1 MYQKIIVAIDLS
13 QADKGEAIISRAE
26 NLVDPNGEIVLLSVV
41 EDLPNYLAV
50 DIPMNILD
58 RSQTE
63 AKDQLNAI
71 LQKFKRADRA
81 IIRNGPAAREI
92 LALSEEIGADLI
104 IVASHRPDVTNYF
117 IGATADRVVR
127 HAKCSVLVE
136 RQ

>member
-1 MYQKIIVAIDLS
+1 MYQKVIVAIDLS

-26 NLVDPNGEIVLLSVV
+26 KLVEPDGEIILVSVV
-41 EDLPNYLAV
+41 ENLPNYLAV

-81 IIRNGPAAREI
+81 IIRNGPPAREI

>member
-26 NLVDPNGEIVLLSVV
+26 KLVDPNGEIVLLSVV

-81 IIRNGPAAREI
+81 VIRNGPAAREI
-92 LALSEEIGADLI
+92 LALSEEINADLI

>member
-26 NLVDPNGEIVLLSVV
+26 KLVEPNGEIILLSVV

-81 IIRNGPAAREI
+81 VIRNGPPAREI

>member
-26 NLVDPNGEIVLLSVV
+26 KLVDPNGEIILVSVV
-41 EDLPNYLAV
+41 ENLPNYLAV

-81 IIRNGPAAREI
+81 IIRNGPPAREI

>member
-26 NLVDPNGEIVLLSVV
+26 KLVDPNGEITLVSVV
-41 EDLPNYLAV
+41 ENLPNYLAV

-81 IIRNGPAAREI
+81 IIRNGPPAREI

>member
-26 NLVDPNGEIVLLSVV
+26 KLVDPNGEIILVSVV
-41 EDLPNYLAV
+41 ENLPNYLAV

-81 IIRNGPAAREI
+81 IIRNGPPAREI

-127 HAKCSVLVE
+127 HAKCSVLVD
-136 RQ
+136 R